1 MSITVTPTM
10 IRNASVGLYGHDSI
24 SDTSLHEGTWGVFI
38 VVEEAVI
45 NTLTIRECNTDY
57 SGDTLAKD
65 DIIYGVI
72 TQIHLDSGN
81 IRAYKLKS

>member
-10 IRNASVGLYGHDSI
+10 VRNASVGLYGHDLI
-24 SDTSLHEGTWGVFI
+24 ADANLHEGTWGVFI
-38 VVEEAVI
+38 VVEEAVV

-57 SGDTLAKD
+57 TGQTLAKD

-72 TQIHLDSGN
+72 TKIHLTSGK
-81 IRAYKLKS
+81 IRAYKLKA